1 MDWTRPIDAY
11 CERLGPGL
19 WAEPVNALTNLAFLL
34 AALWSW
40 SRLRDRSRGTGIG
53 LGTGQLLAAVLFVIG
68 LGSGLFHTLAN
79 SWSSL
84 ADTLPI
90 LAFILIY
97 IFAATRDFLERPV
110 WLAALIAVAFLP
122 FAALTAPL
130 FAKLPLYGVSA
141 PYLPVPLLIAIYA
154 GLLRHWKPQTSR
166 GLFIGAGL
174 LMLSLT
180 FRSADELVCRQ
191 TAGIGTH
198 FIWHLLNAV
207 MLAWMIETWARH
219 QALHVLAGK
228 ARGR

>member
-19 WAEPVNALTNLAFLL
+19 WAEPLNALTNLAFLL
-34 AALWSW
+34 AALWVW
-40 SRLRDRSRGTGIG
+40 PRVKGQATGR
-53 LGTGQLLAAVLFVIG
+53 LLAAVLFVIG
-68 LGSGLFHTLAN
+68 IGSGLFHTLAN

-90 LAFILIY
+90 LGFILIY
-97 IFAATRDFLERPV
+97 IFAATRDFLERPL
-110 WLAALIAVAFLP
+110 WQAALITAAFLP
-122 FAALTAPL
+122 LAVLTTPL
-130 FAKLPLYGVSA
+130 FARLPLYGVSA
-141 PYLPVPLLIAIYA
+141 PYLPVPLLIALYA
-154 GLLRHWKPQTSR
+154 GLLRHWKPQTAR

-180 FRSADELVCRQ
+180 FRSADGALCVQ

-198 FIWHLLNAV
+198 FMWHLLNAV
-207 MLAWMIETWARH
+207 MLAWMIETWRRH